1 MPTRVLV
8 ADDHTVVRQGLV
20 GLLTAAGE
28 FEIVAEAKDGHEAVE
43 KALETRPDVVILDVA
58 MPRLDGFE
66 AARRIKKA
74 LPAVRILAL
83 TMHEDEEYILRMVRA
98 GVSGYLVK
106 DTAAAELQ
114 AAIRALRSGKGY
126 FGPQAAK
133 ALAETYQAG
142 RALPEDPYNRL
153 TDREREVFHLLIEG
167 KTNAQV
173 AELLFISPK
182 TVDNHRTHVMDKLGV
197 HNTAELMRFAARHGL
212 LR

>member
-20 GLLTAAGE
+20 GLLRAAGE

-43 KALETRPDVVILDVA
+43 KALATRPDVVILDVA

-167 KTNAQV
+167 KTNSQV